1 MILFTKSQY
10 FTFVELSRKS
20 MQELI
25 ELLHSKKEALKT
37 VDEEDE
43 AGEIDLINECKDI
56 ENEMMRQKEQL
67 SLKTSE
73 ELNEIQK
80 NADRRIQQMENY
92 EWDAVEN
99 SSPENQRGFLQAI
112 DDLNLLC
119 EAVSLE
125 LYRREYGVAKEPE
138 RTT

>member
-1 MILFTKSQY
+1 MISFTKSQY

-43 AGEIDLINECKDI
+43 AGEMDLVNECEDI

-73 ELNEIQK
+73 ELNEIQQ

-92 EWDAVEN
+92 EWDVVEN

-112 DDLNLLC
+112 DDLNLLSR
-119 EAVSLE
+119 AVSLE
-125 LYRREYGVAKEPE
+125 LYRREFGVAKEPE